1 MKNIV
6 TFILSTL
13 LFTGIAYGQ
22 TRIITGKVISENFYP
37 VYQANVFNVDT
48 VVLVTADTGGNFK
61 IEIPIDTKSIIVGAI
76 GAEWKNINLPSDCNN
91 FDILLLNRAIY
102 DFMSA
107 GKVDR
112 LRKKDFKKLPALY
125 KSAFEKGIFKTDR
138 PCYVEKFIPI
148 KKRLKAIHR
157 QRAQMPST

>member
-1 MKNIV
+1 MKNIA
-6 TFILSTL
+6 TFTLSILLSTS
-13 LFTGIAYGQ
+13 IAFGQ
-22 TRIITGKVISENFYP
+22 TRIITGKVIFENFYP
-37 VYQANVFNVDT
+37 AYQAKVFTVDT
-48 VVLVTADTGGNFK
+48 LVLVTADTGGNFK
-61 IEIPIDTKSIIVGAI
+61 IEIPIDMKLIMVGAI
-76 GAEWKNINLPSDCNN
+76 GAEWKNIDLSSDCNN
-91 FDILLLNRAIY
+91 LDILLLNRATY

-125 KSAFEKGIFKTDR
+125 KSTFEKGIFKTDR

-148 KKRLKAIHR
+148 KKRLKEIHR

>member
-1 MKNIV
+1 MRNFT
-6 TFILSTL
+6 TFILSIL
-13 LFTGIAYGQ
+13 LSISIAFGQ

-37 VYQANVFNVDT
+37 VYEAKVFNIDT
-48 VVLVTADTGGNFK
+48 LVLVTTDTGGNFK
-61 IEIPIDTKSIIVGAI
+61 IEIPIDTKSIMVGAI
-76 GAEWKNINLPSDCNN
+76 GAEWKNIDLSSECNN
-91 FDILLLNRAIY
+91 LDIILLNRATY

-112 LRKKDFKKLPALY
+112 LRKKDFNKLPALY

-148 KKRLKAIHR
+148 KKRLKEIHR